1 MLCSYILFTGC
12 IWDSVY
18 WAVSFTILLLFM
30 SPTKPFMRSIV
41 LFSLTFSFIYFIFK
55 KKF

>member
-18 WAVSFTILLLFM
+18 WAVFFTILLLFM
-30 SPTKPFMRSIV
+30 SHTKLFIRSIV
-41 LFSLTFSFIYFIFK
+41 LFSLTFSFIYFILN